1 MSLWQHDTWI
11 RPAGVAPEL
20 IKKKERTFLQFCKV
34 WDLFVN
40 EKKDGL
46 FFLKELKN
54 LTVF

>member
-40 EKKDGL
+40 KKNGL
-46 FFLKELKN
+46 FSLKELRK
-54 LTVF
+54 T